1 MSNDVNTQ
9 IKERVV
15 DVVKDEWVLFERKD
29 LLDDCLEFVTEEAL
43 TTETTIN
50 DMFIYKSMIK
60 FLSKQA
66 TDTLSTE
73 DINMMAKE
81 MEVA

>member
-15 DVVKDEWVLFERKD
+15 DVVTNEWVLPQRDD
-29 LLDDCLEFVTEEAL
+29 LLEDCIEFVVEEAL
-43 TTETTIN
+43 TN
-50 DMFIYKSMIK
+50 DGVVNYTFMLQAMIE

-66 TDTLSTE
+66 VDSISTR
-73 DINMMAKE
+73 DINDMAE
-81 MEVA
+81 QMGAA

>member
-15 DVVKDEWVLFERKD
+15 DVVTNEWVLPQRDD
-29 LLDDCLEFVTEEAL
+29 LLEDCIEFVAEEAL
-43 TTETTIN
+43 TTDGVVNYTF
-50 DMFIYKSMIK
+50 MLQAMIE

-66 TDTLSTE
+66 VDTLSTR
-73 DINMMAKE
+73 DINDMAKE

>member
-15 DVVKDEWVLFERKD
+15 DVVKDEWVLFERQD

-43 TTETTIN
+43 TTEATIN

-66 TDTLSTE
+66 IDSISNK
-73 DINMMAKE
+73 DINDMAE
-81 MEVA
+81 QMGAA

>member
-43 TTETTIN
+43 TTPTTIN

-66 TDTLSTE
+66 IDSISNK
-73 DINMMAKE
+73 DINDMAE
-81 MEVA
+81 QMGAA

>member
-15 DVVKDEWVLFERKD
+15 DVITNEWVLPQRDD
-29 LLDDCLEFVTEEAL
+29 LLEDCIEFVTEEAL
-43 TTETTIN
+43 TADGVVNYTF
-50 DMFIYKSMIK
+50 MLQAMIE

-66 TDTLSTE
+66 VDTLSTQ
-73 DINMMAKE
+73 DIDIMAKE

>member
-15 DVVKDEWVLFERKD
+15 DVIKDEWVLFERKD
-29 LLDDCLEFVTEEAL
+29 LLDDCLDFVIEEAL
-43 TTETTIN
+43 TTPTAIN

-60 FLSKQA
+60 FLSNQSS
-66 TDTLSTE
+66 DTISSK
-73 DINMMAKE
+73 DIDEMAKGS
-81 MEVA
+81 VC

>member
-1 MSNDVNTQ
+1 MSNAVNTQ

-29 LLDDCLEFVTEEAL
+29 LLDDCLEFVIEEAL

>member
-73 DINMMAKE
+73 DINIMAKE

>member
-9 IKERVV
+9 ITERVV

-66 TDTLSTE
+66 IDSISNK
-73 DINMMAKE
+73 DINDMAE
-81 MEVA
+81 QMGAA

>member
-29 LLDDCLEFVTEEAL
+29 LLDDCLEFVIEEAL

>member
-29 LLDDCLEFVTEEAL
+29 LLKDCIEFVTEEAL

-73 DINMMAKE
+73 DIKIMAKE

>member
-29 LLDDCLEFVTEEAL
+29 LLNDCLEFVTEEAL

-66 TDTLSTE
+66 IDSISNK
-73 DINMMAKE
+73 DINDMAE
-81 MEVA
+81 QIGAA

>member
-9 IKERVV
+9 ITERVV
-15 DVVKDEWVLFERKD
+15 DVVKDEWVLFERQD

>member
-9 IKERVV
+9 ITERVV
-15 DVVKDEWVLFERKD
+15 DVVTDEWVLPQRDD
-29 LLDDCLEFVTEEAL
+29 LLKDCIEFVVEEAL
-43 TTETTIN
+43 TDDGVANYTF
-50 DMFIYKSMIK
+50 MLQAMIR

-66 TDTLSTE
+66 VDTLSIR
-73 DINMMAKE
+73 DINDMAKE

>member
-1 MSNDVNTQ
+1 MSNDINTQ

-66 TDTLSTE
+66 ADTLSTE
-73 DINMMAKE
+73 DINMMANE

>member
-9 IKERVV
+9 ITERVV
-15 DVVKDEWVLFERKD
+15 DVVKDEWVLFERQD

-66 TDTLSTE
+66 IDSISNK
-73 DINMMAKE
+73 DINDMAE
-81 MEVA
+81 QMGAA

>member
-66 TDTLSTE
+66 IDSISNK
-73 DINMMAKE
+73 DINDMAE
-81 MEVA
+81 QIGAA

>member
-1 MSNDVNTQ
+1 M
-9 IKERVV
+9 
-15 DVVKDEWVLFERKD
+15 FERQD

-66 TDTLSTE
+66 IDSISNK
-73 DINMMAKE
+73 DINDMAE
-81 MEVA
+81 QMGAA

>member
-29 LLDDCLEFVTEEAL
+29 LLEDCIEFVTEEAL

-66 TDTLSTE
+66 IDSISNK
-73 DINMMAKE
+73 DINDMAE
-81 MEVA
+81 QMGAA

>member
-15 DVVKDEWVLFERKD
+15 DVVKNEWVLFERKD

-50 DMFIYKSMIK
+50 DMFIYKSMIR

-66 TDTLSTE
+66 IDSISNK
-73 DINMMAKE
+73 DINDMAE
-81 MEVA
+81 QIGAA

>member
-1 MSNDVNTQ
+1 MSNDINTQ

-15 DVVKDEWVLFERKD
+15 DVITNEWVLPQRDD
-29 LLDDCLEFVTEEAL
+29 LLEDCIEFVTEEAL
-43 TTETTIN
+43 TADGVVNYTF
-50 DMFIYKSMIK
+50 MLQAMIE

-66 TDTLSTE
+66 VDTLSTQ
-73 DINMMAKE
+73 DIDIMAKE

>member
-9 IKERVV
+9 ITERVV
-15 DVVKDEWVLFERKD
+15 DVVSNEWVLTERED

-43 TTETTIN
+43 TTPAGV
-50 DMFIYKSMIK
+50 DDLFIYQSMIK

-66 TDTLSTE
+66 IDSISNK
-73 DINMMAKE
+73 DINDMAE
-81 MEVA
+81 QMGAA

>member
-1 MSNDVNTQ
+1 MSNDINTQ

-66 TDTLSTE
+66 ADTLSTE
-73 DINMMAKE
+73 DINIMAKE

>member
-15 DVVKDEWVLFERKD
+15 DVIKNEWVLFERKD
-29 LLDDCLEFVTEEAL
+29 LLDDCLDFVIEEAL
-43 TTETTIN
+43 TTPTAIN

-60 FLSKQA
+60 FLSNQSS
-66 TDTLSTE
+66 DTISSK
-73 DINMMAKE
+73 DIDEMAKGS
-81 MEVA
+81 VC

>member
-1 MSNDVNTQ
+1 MSNDINTQ

-73 DINMMAKE
+73 DINMMANE

>member
-1 MSNDVNTQ
+1 MSNAVNTQ

-29 LLDDCLEFVTEEAL
+29 LLDDCLEFVIEEAL

-73 DINMMAKE
+73 DINMMANE

>member
-29 LLDDCLEFVTEEAL
+29 LLEDCIEFVTEEAL

>member
-15 DVVKDEWVLFERKD
+15 DVVTNEWVLPQRDD
-29 LLDDCLEFVTEEAL
+29 LLEDCIEFVTEEAL
-43 TTETTIN
+43 TADGVVNYTF
-50 DMFIYKSMIK
+50 MLQAMIE

-66 TDTLSTE
+66 VDTLSTQ
-73 DINMMAKE
+73 DIDIMAKE

>member
-15 DVVKDEWVLFERKD
+15 DVVTNEWVLPQRDD
-29 LLDDCLEFVTEEAL
+29 LLEDCIEFVVEEAL
-43 TTETTIN
+43 TN
-50 DMFIYKSMIK
+50 DGVVNYTFMLQAMIE

-66 TDTLSTE
+66 VDTLSTR
-73 DINMMAKE
+73 DIDDMAKE

>member
-15 DVVKDEWVLFERKD
+15 DVITNEWVLPQRDD
-29 LLDDCLEFVTEEAL
+29 LLEDCIEFVTEEAL
-43 TTETTIN
+43 TTDGVVNYTF
-50 DMFIYKSMIK
+50 MLQAMIE

-66 TDTLSTE
+66 VDTLSTR
-73 DINMMAKE
+73 DINDMAKE

>member
-9 IKERVV
+9 ITERVV
-15 DVVKDEWVLFERKD
+15 DVVKDEWVLFERQD

-43 TTETTIN
+43 TTEATIN

-66 TDTLSTE
+66 IDSISNK
-73 DINMMAKE
+73 DINDMAE
-81 MEVA
+81 QMGVA

>member
-1 MSNDVNTQ
+1 MSNDVNAQ

>member
-15 DVVKDEWVLFERKD
+15 DVVKDEWVLFERQD

-66 TDTLSTE
+66 IDSISNK
-73 DINMMAKE
+73 DINDMAE
-81 MEVA
+81 QMGAA

>member
-15 DVVKDEWVLFERKD
+15 DVITNEWVLPQRDD
-29 LLDDCLEFVTEEAL
+29 LLEDCIEFVTEEAL
-43 TTETTIN
+43 TADGVVN
-50 DMFIYKSMIK
+50 YNFMLQAMIE

-66 TDTLSTE
+66 VDTLSTQ
-73 DINMMAKE
+73 DIDIMAKE

>member
-15 DVVKDEWVLFERKD
+15 DVVKNEWVLFERKD

-66 TDTLSTE
+66 IDSISNK
-73 DINMMAKE
+73 DINDMAE
-81 MEVA
+81 QIGAA

>member
-1 MSNDVNTQ
+1 MSNDINTQ

>member
-43 TTETTIN
+43 TTSTAIN
-50 DMFIYKSMIK
+50 DIFIYKAMIK

-66 TDTLSTE
+66 EDTLSIQ
-73 DINMMAKE
+73 DIDIMAKE
-81 MEVA
+81 MEFA

>member
-66 TDTLSTE
+66 IDSISNK
-73 DINMMAKE
+73 DINDMAE
-81 MEVA
+81 QMGAA